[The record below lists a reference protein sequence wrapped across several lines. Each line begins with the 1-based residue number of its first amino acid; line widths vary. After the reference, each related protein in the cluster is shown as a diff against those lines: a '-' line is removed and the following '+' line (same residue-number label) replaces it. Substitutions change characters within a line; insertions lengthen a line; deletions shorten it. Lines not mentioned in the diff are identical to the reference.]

1 MSTAEEHEH
10 EQQSFWER
18 HEFKFYK
25 YGHIYAVIYGQVV
38 IDYVPHQPLRRG
50 LKTLL
55 IAYSHVLSLLLILVL
70 PGYFVY
76 HFRTLTETHDR
87 RMQLML
93 YVSFANTAIKYATVI
108 VTYVANTVHFK
119 AINYR
124 CTVHRQR
131 LETAFQGAPGQ
142 PKRSFEF
149 FMYFKFCLINLMMI
163 VQVGGIFAAYSA
175 ADGPVVRQVRLHFAI
190 YAFVLWNYTENMA
203 DYFYFING
211 SALKYYRQLHLQ
223 LMELRQQLAG
233 LRPGG
238 MLMEHCCR
246 MSDRLEELR
255 QRFGEIH
262 HLYAESLQMHQ
273 FQLLGLV
280 LSTLINNLTNF
291 YTIFNMLAKQS
302 LQEISIPVVIC
313 SVYATGFYIDTYIVT
328 LLNEHIKQELE
339 GFALTMRTFTEPP
352 ATVEQ
357 RLTQEIEQFSLELL
371 KCRPPMLCGLLNFDR
386 RLVYLIAATAFSY
399 FITLVQFD
407 LYLRKRS

>member
-1 MSTAEEHEH
+1 MSATEEHEPKD
-10 EQQSFWER
+10 SFWER

-38 IDYVPHQPLRRG
+38 IDYVPQQPIRRG

-55 IAYSHVLSLLLILVL
+55 IAYSHLLSLVLIVVL

-108 VTYVANTVHFK
+108 VTYVANTVHFE

-124 CTVHRQR
+124 CTVQRQR
-131 LETAFQGAPGQ
+131 LETAFVGAPKQ

-149 FMYFKFCLINLMMI
+149 FMYFKFCLINLMMLI
-163 VQVGGIFAAYSA
+163 QVAGIFALYGA
-175 ADGPVVRQVRLHFAI
+175 ADGPSVSQVRLHFAI

-203 DYFYFING
+203 DYFYFVNG
-211 SALKYYRQLHLQ
+211 SVLKYYRQLHLQ
-223 LMELRQQLAG
+223 LVSLRRQLGG

-246 MSDRLEELR
+246 LSDRLGELR
-255 QRFGEIH
+255 QRFGDIH
-262 HLYAESLQMHQ
+262 DLYSESFQMHQ

-280 LSTLINNLTNF
+280 LATLINNLTNF
-291 YTIFNMLAKQS
+291 YAIFNMLAKQS
-302 LQEISIPVVIC
+302 LEEISFPIVIG

-339 GFALTMRTFTEPP
+339 GFALTMRTFAEPP

-357 RLTQEIEQFSLELL
+357 RLTQEIEYFTLELL

-386 RLVYLIAATAFSY
+386 RLVYLIAVTAFGY

-407 LYLRKRS
+407 LYLRKSS